1 MLSLPASVRIFVAR
15 EPTDLRRS
23 FDRLAAM
30 VSEVLGEDPFS
41 GHLFCFVNRRRDR
54 AKLLL
59 WDRGGFWLL
68 YKRLEAGTF
77 AVPGTREIS
86 GRDLFLLL
94 EGIEVVRERRRWTAA
109 RGHGEKRMGTSAS
122 KGVLTT

>member
-1 MLSLPASVRIFVAR
+1 MLSLPAAVRIFVAR

-30 VSEVLGEDPFS
+30 VSGVLGEDPLS
-41 GHLFCFVNRRRDR
+41 GHVFCFFNRRCDR
-54 AKLLL
+54 AKLLV

-68 YKRLEAGTF
+68 YKRLESGTF
-77 AVPGTREIS
+77 AIPAEREIN

-94 EGIEVVRERRRWTAA
+94 EGIDVVRERRRYV
-109 RGHGEKRMGTSAS
+109 RPQEKVRRA
-122 KGVLTT
+122 

>member
-41 GHLFCFVNRRRDR
+41 GHVFCFFNRRRDR
-54 AKLLL
+54 AKLLV

-68 YKRLEAGTF
+68 YKRLEEGTF
-77 AVPGTREIS
+77 GVPGEREIS
-86 GRDLFLLL
+86 GRELFLLL
-94 EGIEVVRERRRWTAA
+94 EGIEVVRERRRWSGP
-109 RGHGEKRMGTSAS
+109 RKVEKAGKTAS
-122 KGVLTT
+122 KVVLAT

>member
-1 MLSLPASVRIFVAR
+1 VLSFPVSVRIFVAR

-41 GHLFCFVNRRRDR
+41 GHVFCFFNRRRDR
-54 AKLLL
+54 AKLLV

-77 AVPGTREIS
+77 AIPGMREIN
-86 GRDLFLLL
+86 GRDLFLVL
-94 EGIEVVRERRRWTAA
+94 EGIDVVRERRRWA
-109 RGHGEKRMGTSAS
+109 GTRKVERAGQIAS
-122 KGVLTT
+122 KVALAT

>member
-30 VSEVLGEDPFS
+30 VSEVLGEDPCS
-41 GHLFCFVNRRRDR
+41 GHVFCFFNRRRDR

-68 YKRLEAGTF
+68 YNQPSSHCTSCNS
-77 AVPGTREIS
+77 I
-86 GRDLFLLL
+86 
-94 EGIEVVRERRRWTAA
+94 
-109 RGHGEKRMGTSAS
+109 RGS
-122 KGVLTT
+122 

>member
-1 MLSLPASVRIFVAR
+1 VLSLPVSVRIFVAR

-30 VSEVLGEDPFS
+30 VAEVLGEDPFS
-41 GHLFCFVNRRRDR
+41 GHLFCFFNRRRDR
-54 AKLLL
+54 AKLLV

-77 AVPGTREIS
+77 AVPAEREIT
-86 GRDLFLLL
+86 GRTLFLLL
-94 EGIEVVRERRRWTAA
+94 EGIDVVRERRRYA
-109 RGHGEKRMGTSAS
+109 RPERVG
-122 KGVLTT
+122 